1 VLLNKTN
8 LAIFVQVYCK
18 EQTQFGDSYATNW
31 PVNLQVNDLQTTTHL
46 NIDCWTWLKNMS
58 VAIEINR
65 SRIGSHHKF
74 TQGIYIL
81 ESNVDDVLFK
91 SILLAMS

>member
-1 VLLNKTN
+1 
-8 LAIFVQVYCK
+8 
-18 EQTQFGDSYATNW
+18 
-31 PVNLQVNDLQTTTHL
+31 
-46 NIDCWTWLKNMS
+46 MS

-91 SILLAMS
+91 SILLAMSCL

>member
-1 VLLNKTN
+1 
-8 LAIFVQVYCK
+8 
-18 EQTQFGDSYATNW
+18 
-31 PVNLQVNDLQTTTHL
+31 
-46 NIDCWTWLKNMS
+46 MS

-81 ESNVDDVLFK
+81 ESNVDDFLFK
-91 SILLAMS
+91 SILLPFLKNLVTKTEKYNEVCMWYAQMVCYCYHVHVPLLLRLSKKY

>member
-1 VLLNKTN
+1 M
-8 LAIFVQVYCK
+8 
-18 EQTQFGDSYATNW
+18 
-31 PVNLQVNDLQTTTHL
+31 LQTDLSTCRWTIYKPQHKTTL
-46 NIDCWTWLKNMS
+46 TVELDLGVT
-58 VAIEINR
+58 IEINR
-65 SRIGSHHKF
+65 SKIGSHHKF

>member
-1 VLLNKTN
+1 MQLNKTN
-8 LAIFVQVYCK
+8 LAIFVQVYSK
-18 EQTQFGDSYATNW
+18 EQTHFGDSYATNW
-31 PVNLQVNDLQTTTHL
+31 SVNLQVNDLQTTTQN

>member
-1 VLLNKTN
+1 
-8 LAIFVQVYCK
+8 
-18 EQTQFGDSYATNW
+18 
-31 PVNLQVNDLQTTTHL
+31 
-46 NIDCWTWLKNMS
+46 MS

-91 SILLAMS
+91 TILLAMSKTEKYKVCMWYAQMVCYHVHVPLLLRLSKKY